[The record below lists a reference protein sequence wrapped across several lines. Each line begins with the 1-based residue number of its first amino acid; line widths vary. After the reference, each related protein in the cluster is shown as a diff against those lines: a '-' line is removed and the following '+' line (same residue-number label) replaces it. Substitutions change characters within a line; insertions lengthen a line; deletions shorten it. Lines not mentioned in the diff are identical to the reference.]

1 MLFCRLLPN
10 KLSQISAEYVKPLL
24 SGNRGLFI
32 FMRRIL
38 LAILSGLFLILS
50 FPKYDFWFLAWVSLI
65 PLLAALRNVS
75 PTFAFIL
82 SFLTGI
88 TFLVATEYEFLSI
101 YKTAWID
108 WVFYG
113 IILGSFYGFF
123 GLFYKY
129 VLKRIRLSAVIVAPV
144 LWVTMEYFISHI
156 DFLSYPF
163 DLLGYSQST
172 NLPIIQISSLTGVYG
187 VSFLIVMVNAALSEV
202 ILYFLNKKQG
212 KEINKPVTQ
221 LKAVFITILL
231 VTSALLYG
239 FWSLLKQPNADKVA
253 ITVIQ
258 PNIVIDELNQNL
270 LNEIMEKQAQL
281 TKDAINGIRT
291 NLIAW
296 PEGAVMGLIYN
307 DPKLLNVISV
317 LAKESNAYFIVGST
331 RQAKY
336 VHNNTQKKALAN
348 SAFLISP
355 KGEVKGQYSKIRL
368 SPFNEYLPYR
378 YSIPWPSRYL
388 KIEDTY
394 VPGTEYKVFD
404 MDGIKFGT
412 TICWENSFP
421 EHFRR
426 FVKKGVNL
434 MVNITNEGRLGETML
449 YKFLS
454 INILRAV
461 ENRVSIVRAANT
473 GITCFVDPYGRIS
486 GKVQTHQK
494 ETFIEGYLTK
504 QIPLSYKRTFYTIYG
519 DVFAFICI
527 VTSIAMIILTVS
539 KKKVS

>member
-1 MLFCRLLPN
+1 MD
-10 KLSQISAEYVKPLL
+10 
-24 SGNRGLFI
+24 RGLF
-32 FMRRIL
+32 FSMKRIL
-38 LAILSGLFLILS
+38 LAFLSAILLTLS
-50 FPKYDFWFLAWVSLI
+50 FPQFDLWLIAWVSLI
-65 PLLAALRNVS
+65 PLLLALRNAS
-75 PTFAFIL
+75 FAFAFIL
-82 SFLTGI
+82 SFLTGV

-108 WVFYG
+108 WVYYG

-123 GLFYKY
+123 GLFYNAIIK
-129 VLKRIRLSAVIVAPV
+129 KSRISAVIAAPI
-144 LWVTMEYFISHI
+144 LWVTLEYLISHI

-163 DLLGYSQST
+163 DLLGYTQST

-187 VSFLIVMVNAALSEV
+187 VSFLMVMVNAALSEV

-221 LKAVFITILL
+221 LNAVFITILL

-239 FWSLLKQPNADKVA
+239 FWSLLKQPGTDKVTVA
-253 ITVIQ
+253 VIQ
-258 PNIVIDELNQNL
+258 PNVVIDELNQNL
-270 LNEIMEKQAQL
+270 LKEIMEKQAQL
-281 TKDAINGIRT
+281 TKDATSGIKT
-291 NLIAW
+291 NLVAW
-296 PEGAVMGLIYN
+296 PEGAIMGFIYN
-307 DPKLLNVISV
+307 DPKLLNLISA

-336 VHNNTQKKALAN
+336 VHNNIKKKALAN

-378 YSIPWPSRYL
+378 DFLPWPSRYL

-394 VPGTEYKVFD
+394 VPGTEYKIFD
-404 MDGIKFGT
+404 IDGIKFGT

-421 EHFRR
+421 DHFRR
-426 FVKKGVNL
+426 FVKKGVNF

-461 ENRVSIVRAANT
+461 ENGVSIVRAANT
-473 GITCFVDPYGRIS
+473 GITCFIDPYGRVS
-486 GKVQTHQK
+486 ERVQNHQK
-494 ETFIEGYLTK
+494 ETFIEGYLTME
-504 QIPLSYKRTFYTIYG
+504 IPLSYKKTFYTIYG

-527 VTSIAMIILTVS
+527 GISIAMIITAFLM
-539 KKKVS
+539 KKAV